1 MRETLFYLFGLSL
14 TAFALIVSFVG
25 LRSRNFPSKGLGRLT
40 TLVFAALI
48 IGTAS
53 FAVLLSREEAEHRE
67 SELAAE
73 QLEEA
78 EAGEESEAPGEPA
91 AGAPA
96 PEGSE
101 APPEG
106 GAAPA
111 PGPVA
116 LAADPEQLAYDT
128 DQLTAAAG
136 QVTIAF
142 DNPSQIPHNVVVED
156 DGGVIGGTP
165 QISAQAA
172 DLELD
177 LEAGEYTFFC
187 SVLGHREAGMEGSL
201 TVE

>member
-1 MRETLFYLFGLSL
+1 MKETLFYVFGLGL

-25 LRSRNFPSKGLGRLT
+25 LRARNFPSKGLGRLT
-40 TLVFAALI
+40 TLVFAAII

-78 EAGEESEAPGEPA
+78 ESGEESEAPGEPA

-156 DGGVIGGTP
+156 DGGVIGGIP